1 MGNESLARLA
11 QRVLIE
17 MLALLIEMLALANN
31 ADKNNHL
38 VSIEKFKCYG
48 VCLDFIYEEFT
59 HHPANQRTP
68 KELMQ
73 WAMELPI
80 PEKLKI
86 PS

>member
-17 MLALLIEMLALANN
+17 MLALANN
-31 ADKNNHL
+31 ADKDNRPVNL
-38 VSIEKFKCYG
+38 EKFKCYG
-48 VCLDFIYEEFT
+48 VCLAFIYEEFT

-73 WAMELPI
+73 WAMNLPI
-80 PEKLKI
+80 SEKLKI
-86 PS
+86 N